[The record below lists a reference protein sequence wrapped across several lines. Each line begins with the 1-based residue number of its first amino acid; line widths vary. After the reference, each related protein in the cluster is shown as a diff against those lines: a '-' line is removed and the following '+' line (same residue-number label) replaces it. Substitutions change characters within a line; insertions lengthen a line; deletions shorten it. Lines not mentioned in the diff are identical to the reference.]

1 MPLGDVG
8 FAHFSMMVGRSELAI
23 GLTPGPS
30 AFQKGLGAIYR
41 TKDKHSTHI
50 SKSPM

>member
-8 FAHFSMMVGRSELAI
+8 FAYFSMMVGRSELAI
-23 GLTPGPS
+23 GSHRDRRL
-30 AFQKGLGAIYR
+30 FQKGLGAIYR
-41 TKDKHSTHI
+41 TKNKHSTHI